1 MGLHGLVDE
10 LEDLVA
16 SAAGEDEQA
25 WQTLW
30 AHIEP
35 PLSRILAQPQFL
47 GRLAHREDD
56 RANIALAVMA
66 RLRDRRFHR
75 LRMYLDAKRANP
87 RLRFL
92 SWLRVVAKRV
102 GIDYLRSHHEPVA
115 DTLHTGDANE
125 RPPMTNRGTAR
136 ELLRHAAGV
145 VPDDQLRALEMW
157 TQSSSFAEIAA
168 ALGMDDSAVA
178 ERAVRAALERLRRTF
193 RS

>member
-1 MGLHGLVDE
+1 MDE
-10 LEDLVA
+10 LEELVTA
-16 SAAGEDEQA
+16 AAGEDEPA
-25 WQTLW
+25 WQRLW

-35 PLSRILAQPQFL
+35 ALSRILAQPHFL

-56 RANIALAVMA
+56 RASIAVAVMA

-102 GIDYLRSHHEPVA
+102 GIDYLRTHHEPVA
-115 DTLHTGDANE
+115 DTLHTGDARE

-136 ELLRHAAGV
+136 ELLHHAAGV
-145 VPDDQLRALEMW
+145 VPPDQLQALEMW
-157 TQSSSFAEIAA
+157 TRSDSFADIATTLGMADAA
-168 ALGMDDSAVA
+168 AA
-178 ERAVRAALERLRRTF
+178 ERAVRAALERLRRAF
-193 RS
+193 RP